1 MKYDLIIDSRPSEVV
16 IALLRDGLLVEL
28 HKEKHD
34 NNFSVGDI
42 YLGKVRKTVPGLN
55 AAFVSVGY
63 EKDGFLHYLDL
74 GAQFNSYKKFINQAI
89 NNKLNTASLKNFR
102 KEANIEKEGAINKTI
117 KGGDLILTQ
126 ISKEPISTKGPRLT
140 SEISLAGRYM
150 VLLPFSDKVSISQK
164 IDKSEEQI
172 RLKKL
177 IRSIK
182 PAGFGVIIRTVAM
195 GKKVAE
201 LDRDLKNL
209 YKKWQGIS
217 KKLKKGKPGNRV
229 HGELNKASTILRD
242 LLNERFNSIYVNN
255 VDLQLELQEY
265 LSRIAPEKEKIVKL
279 HRKETPIF
287 QQFNITKQIK
297 SAFGK
302 NVTMKKG
309 IYLVIEHTEA
319 LHVIDVNS
327 GKKVDAK
334 KDQEE
339 NALAVNL
346 EAAQEVARQL
356 RLRDMGGII
365 VVDFIDMKTEKNR
378 ALLTEKLKE
387 AMSTDKAKHN
397 VLPPTKFGLIQITR
411 QRVKPEMNIDTEE
424 NCPMCAGDGKID
436 SSLLLIDQIE
446 TKIHNLT
453 ETHKEL
459 IHIATH
465 PFVASYINKKDGW
478 FSASISKKWSRKF
491 ERDIIITSDERLHL
505 LQYSVIN

>member
-16 IALLRDGLLVEL
+16 IALLRDGLLIEL

-55 AAFVSVGY
+55 ASFVNTGY

-74 GAQFNSYKKFINQAI
+74 GPQFNSFKKFTRKAI
-89 NNKLNTASLKNFR
+89 DKKLNTASLKNFK
-102 KEANIEKEGAINKTI
+102 KEINLPKEGKINDTL

-140 SEISLAGRYM
+140 TEISLAGRYM
-150 VLLPFSDKVSISQK
+150 VLLPFSDRVSISQK
-164 IDKSEEQI
+164 IENSEEKA

-182 PAGFGVIIRTVAM
+182 PHGFGVIIRTVAQNI
-195 GKKVAE
+195 KVAE
-201 LDRDLKNL
+201 LDKDLKNL
-209 YKKWQGIS
+209 YKKWQQIS
-217 KKLKKGKPGNRV
+217 KKLKDAKPATRI
-229 HGELNKASTILRD
+229 HGELNKSSVILRD
-242 LLNERFNSIYVNN
+242 LLSAKFNSIYVNN
-255 VDLQLELQEY
+255 AELQSELKEY
-265 LSRIAPEKEKIVKL
+265 LSRIAPDHEKIVKL
-279 HRKETPIF
+279 HKKGTPIF
-287 QQFNITKQIK
+287 QEFNVTKQIK
-297 SAFGK
+297 GAFGK

-327 GKKVDAK
+327 GKKVDSK

-346 EAAQEVARQL
+346 EAAEEVARQL

-365 VVDFIDMKTEKNR
+365 VVDFIDMKQEKNR
-378 ALLTEKLKE
+378 KLLTDKMRE
-387 AMSTDKAKHN
+387 AMSTDKAKHH
-397 VLPPTKFGLIQITR
+397 VLPPTKFGLVQITR
-411 QRVKPEMNIDTEE
+411 QRVKPEMNIDTQEK
-424 NCPMCAGDGKID
+424 CPMCSGDKEID
-436 SSLLLIDQIE
+436 SSLLLVDQIE
-446 TKIHNLT
+446 RKLHNLNDT
-453 ETHKEL
+453 TKGAMR
-459 IHIATH
+459 ISTH

-478 FSASISKKWSRKF
+478 FSSSISKNWSRKF
-491 ERDIIITSDERLHL
+491 GRKVLITGDDRLHL
-505 LQYSVIN
+505 LQYSVVK